1 MASLTGMLKYKGE
14 WNSLAEFKEAVLSE
28 TELIDETP
36 DQLILRIRVGFVSL
50 SFVQREDG
58 TVTVEELRREHY
70 DEIKKRYHL

>member
-14 WNSLAEFKEAVLSE
+14 WNSLAELKEAVLSE

-36 DQLILRIRVGFVSL
+36 EQLVLRIRVGFVSL

-58 TVTVEELRREHY
+58 TVLVEDLRREHY
-70 DEIKKRYHL
+70 ADIKARYHL